1 MQLLYFSLDYG
12 LQGVYNI
19 LIENIPVI
27 EEKIAKGALLMPDK
41 NIEMMKKFLEE
52 KKKKAAADSVA
63 RPNKKIG
70 STQKGF
76 NSKKTGG
83 ALNK

>member
-1 MQLLYFSLDYG
+1 
-12 LQGVYNI
+12 
-19 LIENIPVI
+19 
-27 EEKIAKGALLMPDK
+27 MPDK
-41 NIEMMKKFLEE
+41 NIEMMKKFLED

>member
-1 MQLLYFSLDYG
+1 M
-12 LQGVYNI
+12 
-19 LIENIPVI
+19 IENIPEI
-27 EEKIAKGALLMPDK
+27 QGKTTKGVLTMPDK
-41 NIEMMKKFLEE
+41 NIEMMKKFLDD

-63 RPNKKIG
+63 RPSKKIG

>member
-1 MQLLYFSLDYG
+1 MS
-12 LQGVYNI
+12 
-19 LIENIPVI
+19 
-27 EEKIAKGALLMPDK
+27 DK

-52 KKKKAAADSVA
+52 KKKKATADGTA
-63 RPNKKIG
+63 RPSKKIG

-76 NSKKTGG
+76 SSKKTGG